1 MTCLPRSVNSYV
13 GLNPLSTST
22 ARPLLGRSA
31 TWPTEARTSNSLPRN
46 LEIVFAFAGDSTMTS
61 GRAIALLVKACEGP
75 LSSRLG
81 GLTTNSRDCH
91 VTYPRR
97 HDAQTR
103 VGATSN
109 SP

>member
-1 MTCLPRSVNSYV
+1 MTGLPRWVSSCV
-13 GLNPLSTST
+13 GVNPLSAST

-31 TWPTEARTSNSLPRN
+31 TWPTEARTSNPLPRN

-61 GRAIALLVKACEGP
+61 GGAIALLVKACEGP

-81 GLTTNSRDCH
+81 GLTANSRDCH

-103 VGATSN
+103 VEAPS
-109 SP
+109 